1 MSYVHSLT
9 EMICL
14 NSFIVQEEV
23 GRQGCLHVEDT
34 LILGLITALVA
45 GDTKD
50 TGEVGAHM
58 ITGVEAMVAAAGLIG
73 RAWITTGI
81 WLPRQAAWV

>member
-1 MSYVHSLT
+1 
-9 EMICL
+9 
-14 NSFIVQEEV
+14 V

-81 WLPRQAAWV
+81 WLPRQVKVP